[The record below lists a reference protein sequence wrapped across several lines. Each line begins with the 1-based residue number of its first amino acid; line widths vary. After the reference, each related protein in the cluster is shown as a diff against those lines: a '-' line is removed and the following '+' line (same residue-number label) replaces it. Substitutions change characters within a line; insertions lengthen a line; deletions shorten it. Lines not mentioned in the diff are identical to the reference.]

1 MGFEFSRSL
10 VLIIQYQL
18 IESYVLREID
28 SNAIHK
34 FTSQFLRVRSPFS
47 SWVALYNSGFD
58 NFILCQA
65 KLCQAKQSN
74 STGTGAES

>member
-1 MGFEFSRSL
+1 MQSTNSPHNFSGFAVRSL
-10 VLIIQYQL
+10 RGY
-18 IESYVLREID
+18 
-28 SNAIHK
+28 
-34 FTSQFLRVRSPFS
+34 PM
-47 SWVALYNSGFD
+47 YNSGFD

>member
-1 MGFEFSRSL
+1 M
-10 VLIIQYQL
+10 
-18 IESYVLREID
+18 
-28 SNAIHK
+28 
-34 FTSQFLRVRSPFS
+34 
-47 SWVALYNSGFD
+47 YNSGFD